1 MEAIGK
7 LPKTS
12 IQITI
17 GGEEETTKRH
27 RNNNNNQ
34 NKFIK
39 VNNKI
44 SFINPPL
51 KQKFNRKANKNN
63 NDVLKERETQLG
75 NDAEALCVLGCCG
88 PWLEIAVKMCLL
100 TDKGHHESVQC

>member
-1 MEAIGK
+1 MKAIGK

-17 GGEEETTKRH
+17 GGEEETAKRH
-27 RNNNNNQ
+27 RKQQQFEQIYKSEQQ
-34 NKFIK
+34 NILYK
-39 VNNKI
+39 
-44 SFINPPL
+44 PPL
-51 KQKFNRKANKNN
+51 KQQFNRKANKNN

>member
-17 GGEEETTKRH
+17 EGE
-27 RNNNNNQ
+27 RNSKKTSQQQQLEQIYKSEQQ
-34 NKFIK
+34 NILYK
-39 VNNKI
+39 
-44 SFINPPL
+44 PPL

-63 NDVLKERETQLG
+63 NNVLKERETQLG